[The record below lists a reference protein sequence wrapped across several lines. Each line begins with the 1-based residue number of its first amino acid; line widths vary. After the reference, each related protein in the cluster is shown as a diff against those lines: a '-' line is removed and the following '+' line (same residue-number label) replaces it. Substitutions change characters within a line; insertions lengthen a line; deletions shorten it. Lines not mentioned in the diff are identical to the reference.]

1 MTRRKLH
8 RGLQQLD
15 TEATQRLLGTEAQRL
30 KAIHGVQSREEAV
43 RRLDGSLRRLTTEL
57 RESDAAV
64 GQLTEELRRL
74 QSALRLL
81 PELQLDAAAYA
92 TSSPVT
98 EALSDTGS

>member
-8 RGLQQLD
+8 RGLQQL
-15 TEATQRLLGTEAQRL
+15 EAETTQRLLGTEAQRL
-30 KAIHGVQSREEAV
+30 KAIHSMQNREEAV
-43 RRLDGSLRRLTTEL
+43 RRLDGSLRRLRAEL

-81 PELQLDAAAYA
+81 PELQLNG
-92 TSSPVT
+92 SSLVT
-98 EALSDTGS
+98 IAVSDTGS